1 MESTIWLS
9 AYTTAFCVT
18 LNDFFIG
25 FLCLFFFF
33 SNELGYTVLEG
44 KFKYPAIPK
53 NWHVTLKKVE
63 DYVKICSGIHLT
75 SVWSKEGKN
84 SDRITFFFFSLIEQ
98 NKTEPSPAQQ
108 VNFVKPSHLS
118 KWESKRTNSVLEP
131 VQNTFY
137 MYVNF
142 GGDKTGNVISALS
155 ASLLWWYWQLSSI
168 CPILSS
174 KEEGDFANT
183 DI

>member
-1 MESTIWLS
+1 MESTIRLS

-75 SVWSKEGKN
+75 SV
-84 SDRITFFFFSLIEQ
+84 
-98 NKTEPSPAQQ
+98 
-108 VNFVKPSHLS
+108 
-118 KWESKRTNSVLEP
+118 
-131 VQNTFY
+131 
-137 MYVNF
+137 
-142 GGDKTGNVISALS
+142 
-155 ASLLWWYWQLSSI
+155 
-168 CPILSS
+168 
-174 KEEGDFANT
+174 
-183 DI
+183 